1 MLNICWSMITR
12 GERRDTGHALVA
24 PDLNISVQ
32 SEIIIVSCFVFLL
45 ARNHMSHVLQCFNMS
60 HVFAVF

>member
-24 PDLNISVQ
+24 PDLNISIQ
-32 SEIIIVSCFVFLL
+32 SEIIIVSCFAVFLYW
-45 ARNHMSHVLQCFNMS
+45 SEIKIVSCFV
-60 HVFAVF
+60 VF